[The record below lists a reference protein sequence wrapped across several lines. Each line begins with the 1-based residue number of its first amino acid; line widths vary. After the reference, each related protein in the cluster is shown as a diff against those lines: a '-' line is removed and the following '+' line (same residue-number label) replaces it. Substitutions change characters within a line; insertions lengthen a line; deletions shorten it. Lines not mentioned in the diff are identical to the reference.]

1 MLTQP
6 DIDLLVRGVLLG
18 TFALSAV
25 FGAIM
30 HRTGFCT
37 MGAISDVITMGE
49 TTRLRQWA
57 LAAGVATVGF
67 GALAAGGWVQAAD
80 TVYAGPRWMW
90 LSSIVGGLL
99 FGVGMVLASGCGAR
113 MLVRLG
119 GGNLKGLIVFLVMGL
134 ASYATLRGITA
145 VLRDRTVDQVDVVFN
160 GPATLGHLAA
170 SAGGWPLPA
179 SLLVAALGVGGLL
192 MGWALAGRGFVTRNN
207 LLAGLGL
214 GGVIVALW
222 WLSGHLGY
230 LPEHPQ
236 TLEPTY
242 LATRSGRM
250 EALTFTGP
258 LAHTID
264 WFIFFSDR
272 SQRLSL
278 GVVAVFGLVAGA
290 ALHALASRRFR
301 WEGFRTTEDLANHL
315 IGGTL
320 MGVGGVTALG
330 CTIGQGL
337 SGISNLSLTSF
348 TAVAG
353 IFGGAVL
360 ALKYQGWRVER
371 SL

>member
-67 GALAAGGWVQAAD
+67 GVLAAAGWVQAAD

-99 FGVGMVLASGCGAR
+99 FGIGMVLASGCGAR

-145 VLRDRTVDQVDVVFN
+145 VLRDRTVDQVDLVFH
-160 GPATLGHLAA
+160 GPATLGHLVA
-170 SAGGWPLPA
+170 SMGGWPLPA
-179 SLLVAALGVGGLL
+179 SLLVAALLVGGLL
-192 MGWALAGRGFVTRNN
+192 IGWALAGRGFVTRNN

-236 TLEPTY
+236 TLESTY

-290 ALHALASRRFR
+290 ALHALATRRFR

-315 IGGTL
+315 VGGAL
-320 MGVGGVTALG
+320 MGIGGVTALG

>member
-134 ASYATLRGITA
+134 ASYVTA
-145 VLRDRTVDQVDVVFN
+145 RWIRSTWCSTVRPPW
-160 GPATLGHLAA
+160 GTWPPARAA
-170 SAGGWPLPA
+170 GRCLPA
-179 SLLVAALGVGGLL
+179 CWWRRWGWGG
-192 MGWALAGRGFVTRNN
+192 
-207 LLAGLGL
+207 
-214 GGVIVALW
+214 
-222 WLSGHLGY
+222 
-230 LPEHPQ
+230 
-236 TLEPTY
+236 
-242 LATRSGRM
+242 
-250 EALTFTGP
+250 
-258 LAHTID
+258 
-264 WFIFFSDR
+264 
-272 SQRLSL
+272 
-278 GVVAVFGLVAGA
+278 
-290 ALHALASRRFR
+290 
-301 WEGFRTTEDLANHL
+301 
-315 IGGTL
+315 
-320 MGVGGVTALG
+320 
-330 CTIGQGL
+330 C
-337 SGISNLSLTSF
+337 
-348 TAVAG
+348 
-353 IFGGAVL
+353 
-360 ALKYQGWRVER
+360 
-371 SL
+371 